1 MAVGAASRDAIHH
14 AKAAAGIVVGKA
26 GTSSVTPGEVL
37 GEIASGVDTD
47 ISSVLEKISMWR
59 QDGLTIGFTNGCFD
73 QLHPGHIR
81 VLEKAAGCCDRL
93 IVGLNSDSSTRK
105 LKGEGRPIQSEDI
118 RAAVL
123 ASLPMV
129 SAVAIFSEK
138 TPARLIRRIMPER
151 LIKGGDY
158 TPNQVVGAD
167 LVRSNGG
174 KVIIVPIRQGYST
187 TRLSQR

>member
-1 MAVGAASRDAIHH
+1 M
-14 AKAAAGIVVGKA
+14 
-26 GTSSVTPGEVL
+26 
-37 GEIASGVDTD
+37 
-47 ISSVLEKISMWR
+47 
-59 QDGLTIGFTNGCFD
+59 
-73 QLHPGHIR
+73 
-81 VLEKAAGCCDRL
+81 LEKAAASCDRL
-93 IVGLNSDSSTRK
+93 IVGLNSDTSTRK
-105 LKGEGRPIQSEDI
+105 LKGDGRPFQQEDT

-138 TPARLIRRIMPER
+138 TPARLIRRIMPDR

-158 TPNQVVGAD
+158 TPDQVVGAD
-167 LVRSNGG
+167 FVRSGGG